1 MSNEF
6 DYKKYLAEGKLHQ
19 PLNEKLSPERQNR
32 LDSLRDELIAATDPE
47 RDYNGY
53 EGREEEEILADI
65 RLEFGDVIANQIE
78 DGENEMHFPRDT
90 GVPGYQSHDKLAD
103 KQQSFDKYRITKSGK
118 MNKQDIKG
126 RKTYLKRYHLSEDMR
141 GMTPEMEEAVDLLI
155 QMLTPVDTIE
165 SLLDN
170 LTDDLSE
177 LPDEIDMDF
186 FLNNIDAIE
195 KEMYRQTRNVR
206 FVKEENL
213 NEDMSEFNP
222 IRDIMERI
230 QAILKDEHQPHV
242 REYIKSVVRDIKLN
256 PAKENGYYSEDREF
270 YIEDFENFIADK
282 M

>member
-6 DYKKYLAEGKLHQ
+6 DYK
-19 PLNEKLSPERQNR
+19 S
-32 LDSLRDELIAATDPE
+32 
-47 RDYNGY
+47 
-53 EGREEEEILADI
+53 
-65 RLEFGDVIANQIE
+65 
-78 DGENEMHFPRDT
+78 
-90 GVPGYQSHDKLAD
+90 
-103 KQQSFDKYRITKSGK
+103 
-118 MNKQDIKG
+118 
-126 RKTYLKRYHLSEDMR
+126 YLKNNPLLSENLYGR
-141 GMTPEMEEAVDLLI
+141 GMAPEMAEAVDLLI

-195 KEMYRQTRNVR
+195 KEMLRNTRSIR
-206 FVKEENL
+206 FVKE
-213 NEDMSEFNP
+213 DISEFNP

-256 PAKENGYYSEDREF
+256 PAKENEYYSEDREF
-270 YIEDFENFIADK
+270 YIEDFENFIADR

>member
-1 MSNEF
+1 
-6 DYKKYLAEGKLHQ
+6 
-19 PLNEKLSPERQNR
+19 
-32 LDSLRDELIAATDPE
+32 
-47 RDYNGY
+47 
-53 EGREEEEILADI
+53 
-65 RLEFGDVIANQIE
+65 
-78 DGENEMHFPRDT
+78 
-90 GVPGYQSHDKLAD
+90 
-103 KQQSFDKYRITKSGK
+103 
-118 MNKQDIKG
+118 
-126 RKTYLKRYHLSEDMR
+126 
-141 GMTPEMEEAVDLLI
+141 
-155 QMLTPVDTIE
+155 
-165 SLLDN
+165 
-170 LTDDLSE
+170 LSE